1 MRKYEIYQ
9 NITAILSIF
18 ISMGSFKKITLII
31 FLTIISCSKEDGF
44 PDIYVNES
52 IFIATS
58 AGVGSA
64 EYINFYGNLYAW
76 DIIPGGVGGI
86 IIVQGHND
94 TFMAYDRAC
103 THENNSENTN
113 SNCIISET
121 DDQYIFSCT
130 ECCNS
135 KFSILDG
142 SVSEGPANRGL
153 KIYNTYFD
161 GEYLHINN

>member
-9 NITAILSIF
+9 NIRAILSIF
-18 ISMGSFKKITLII
+18 ISMDSLKKITLII
-31 FLTIISCSKEDGF
+31 FLTTISCSKEDEF
-44 PDIYVNES
+44 PNIYVNES
-52 IFIATS
+52 VFITGPEYGDFYQILYS
-58 AGVGSA
+58 SRIIAGG
-64 EYINFYGNLYAW
+64 L
-76 DIIPGGVGGI
+76 GGI
-86 IIVQGHND
+86 VIVQGYSN

-121 DDQYIFSCT
+121 EDQYIFSCT

-142 SVSEGPANRGL
+142 SISEGPANRGL

-161 GEYLHINN
+161 GEYLHITN

>member
-9 NITAILSIF
+9 NIRAILSIF
-18 ISMGSFKKITLII
+18 SHMGSLKKITLII
-31 FLTIISCSKEDGF
+31 FLTIISCSKEDEF
-44 PDIYVNES
+44 PDIHVNES
-52 IFIATS
+52 IFIAS
-58 AGVGSA
+58 GGVGSA

-76 DIIPGGVGGI
+76 EIIPGGVGGI

-103 THENNSENTN
+103 THENTSQNIN

-121 DDQYIFSCT
+121 EDQYIFSCT
-130 ECCNS
+130 DCCNS

-153 KIYNTYFD
+153 KIYSTYFD
-161 GEYLHINN
+161 GTHLHITN

>member
-9 NITAILSIF
+9 NIRAILSIF
-18 ISMGSFKKITLII
+18 SHMGSLKKITLII
-31 FLTIISCSKEDGF
+31 FLTIISCSKEDEF
-44 PDIYVNES
+44 PDIHVNES
-52 IFIATS
+52 IFIAS
-58 AGVGSA
+58 GGVGSA

-76 DIIPGGVGGI
+76 DIIPGGLGGI

-103 THENNSENTN
+103 THENTSQNIN

-121 DDQYIFSCT
+121 EDQYIFSCT
-130 ECCNS
+130 DCCNC

-142 SVSEGPANRGL
+142 SVSERAAIRGL
-153 KIYNTYFD
+153 KIYSTYFD
-161 GEYLHINN
+161 GTHLHITN